1 MYYLG
6 DSGHMTYFICFLTYF
21 AVSDKPVLLEYVIFI
36 PNHSARLQHR
46 NSLRPN
52 DAESA
57 AK

>member
-1 MYYLG
+1 
-6 DSGHMTYFICFLTYF
+6 MTYFICFLTYF
-21 AVSDKPVLLEYVIFI
+21 AASDKPVLLEYVIFI